1 MQGNAAIF
9 LSIPE
14 KINIFAPKYKIYK
27 HKMKT
32 KNNIPLD
39 IKDVAF
45 LSKGDFRTKVSEL
58 LSENGAHCIAYFAVK
73 DENSY
78 SLFCG
83 IANDFSHDIDVQA
96 TKTGFSEDM
105 DSLAT
110 EFNHIHIFEREM
122 HEQYGIRFVNHP
134 WLKPVRYSHDRFDRE
149 QIPDNYP
156 FFSIESDELHE
167 VGVGPV
173 HAGIIEPGHFRFICE
188 GEKVL
193 HLEIVLGYQHRG
205 LEYMMTGTPDL
216 RKMLLSETIAGD
228 STVAHSLA
236 YVSAIEAVS
245 GFVPDLRIQLERC
258 IALELERIA
267 IHIGDTSAL
276 CMDVAY
282 QLGQVSCEALRTIV
296 INTLQMWCGNRFAKG
311 LIRSCGTNYPVNELI
326 CDKIRKN
333 LHETLNRYRDIAKK
347 ILSLPSLLARF
358 EDVGIVT
365 KEQAILAG
373 LSGLSARASGLERD
387 IRKSHPFLYY
397 QQIENDV
404 TVEKN
409 GDILSRLKQR
419 RREIEQSVDLI
430 NNFLN
435 TIEQIL
441 ETNSPLPEC
450 SPSLK
455 PCQLCFSLTEG
466 WRGEVCHSIITDSSG
481 KISFYKIKDPSLH
494 NWFGLALAVRNQDIS
509 DFPICNKSF
518 NLSYCGFDL

>member
-1 MQGNAAIF
+1 
-9 LSIPE
+9 
-14 KINIFAPKYKIYK
+14 
-27 HKMKT
+27 MKT
-32 KNNIPLD
+32 KNNTPVNIRD
-39 IKDVAF
+39 IVF
-45 LSKGDFRTKVSEL
+45 LSKEDFRTKVSEL
-58 LSENGAHCIAYFAVK
+58 LSEDDAHCIAYFAVK
-73 DENSY
+73 DGDSY

-96 TKTGFSEDM
+96 TKTGLSENM
-105 DSLAT
+105 TSLTPAH
-110 EFNHIHIFEREM
+110 NHIHIFEREM
-122 HEQYGIRFVNHP
+122 HEQYGIRFENHP
-134 WLKPVRYSHDRFDRE
+134 WLKPVRYAFDRFDKG

-167 VGVGPV
+167 VGVGPI

-193 HLEIVLGYQHRG
+193 HLEIALGYQHRG
-205 LEYMMTGTPDL
+205 IESMMTGTPDL

-236 YVSAIEAVS
+236 YVSAIEATS
-245 GFVPDLRIQLERC
+245 GFAPDAKIRLERC

-282 QLGQVSCEALRTIV
+282 QLGQVSCEALRTII
-296 INTLQMWCGNRFAKG
+296 INTVQMWCGNRFAKG
-311 LIRSCGTNYPVNELI
+311 LVRPYGTNYPLNKLI

-333 LHETLNRYRDIAKK
+333 LYETVIRYRDIAKK

-358 EDVGIVT
+358 EDVGVVT
-365 KEQAILAG
+365 KEQALFAG
-373 LSGLSARASGLERD
+373 LTGLSARASGLERD
-387 IRKSHPFLYY
+387 IRESHPFQYY
-397 QQIENDV
+397 PQVENEV
-404 TVEKN
+404 IIGKS

-419 RREIEQSVDLI
+419 MSEIEQSFVLI

-435 TIEQIL
+435 IHEQII
-441 ETNSPLPEC
+441 ETDPQLPEC
-450 SPSLK
+450 SPLLK
-455 PCQLCFSLTEG
+455 PEQLCFSLTEG

-494 NWFGLALAVRNQDIS
+494 NWTGLALAVRNQDIS

>member
-1 MQGNAAIF
+1 
-9 LSIPE
+9 
-14 KINIFAPKYKIYK
+14 
-27 HKMKT
+27 MKT

-39 IKDVAF
+39 IKDITF
-45 LSKGDFRTKVSEL
+45 LSKDDFRTKVSEL
-58 LSENGAHCIAYFAVK
+58 LSENGARCIAYFAVR
-73 DENSY
+73 DEDSY
-78 SLFCG
+78 SFFCG

-96 TKTGFSEDM
+96 AKTGLSEDM
-105 DSLAT
+105 DSLTPEYA
-110 EFNHIHIFEREM
+110 HIHIFEREM
-122 HEQYGIRFVNHP
+122 HEQYGIRFRNHP
-134 WLKPVRYSHDRFDRE
+134 WLKPLRYSFDRFDRE

-167 VGVGPV
+167 VGVGPI
-173 HAGIIEPGHFRFICE
+173 HAGIIEPGPFRFICE

-205 LEYMMTGTPDL
+205 LESMMKGRPDL
-216 RKMLLSETIAGD
+216 GKMLLSEAIAGD

-236 YVSAIEAVS
+236 YVSTLEAVS
-245 GFVPDLRIQLERC
+245 GFVPGDRIQLERC

-267 IHIGDTSAL
+267 VHIGDISAL

-296 INTLQMWCGNRFAKG
+296 INTFQTWCGSRFARG
-311 LIRSCGTNYPVNELI
+311 LVRPYGTNYPVNELI
-326 CDKIRKN
+326 CDMIRRN
-333 LHETLNRYRDIAKK
+333 LHETLSRYRDIAGK

-358 EDVGIVT
+358 EDVGTVT
-365 KEQAILAG
+365 GEQAILAG
-373 LSGLSARASGLERD
+373 LTGLSARASGLGRD

-397 QQIENDV
+397 QQMENEV
-404 TVEKN
+404 RVEKN

-419 RREIEQSVDLI
+419 ISEIEQSFALV

-435 TIEQIL
+435 IL
-441 ETNSPLPEC
+441 EQMLERDSPLPEC
-450 SPSLK
+450 SPPLK
-455 PCQLCFSLTEG
+455 PAQLCFSLTEG
-466 WRGEVCHSIITDSSG
+466 WRGEVCHSIISDSSG

-494 NWFGLALAVRNQDIS
+494 NWFGLALAMRNQDIS